1 MFKAFFTSFYVA
13 ALTAG
18 LVISVI
24 HFAEAPESIGRFAAM
39 LSFVIGIIWWTYVFT
54 IRLRNASFAA
64 LVVTISTATALL
76 IAIGSQYVANNGS
89 VFSVRMALTALIL
102 WLIYDLLVSKTKKMP
117 AELKVGFTLPDAEL
131 TDANGKQIRLS
142 SISGKKMLL
151 FYRGKW
157 CPFCVDQGREF
168 ADSLDEF
175 EKAGVK
181 LIAISAE
188 KPRYFPSKVLYGLQD
203 ERGDFGKKL
212 GIYNP
217 SSLPLGLSLF
227 GFTVGQ
233 NEPLGI
239 LTDSAL
245 NIIALHKPRDNRK
258 RSTPGWFL
266 RYLS

>member
-1 MFKAFFTSFYVA
+1 MFKAFFISFYVA

-18 LVISVI
+18 LVVSVI
-24 HFAEAPESIGRFAAM
+24 HFSEAPESIGRFAAM
-39 LSFVIGIIWWTYVFT
+39 LSFAIGIIWWIYVFT

-64 LVVTISTATALL
+64 LLVTISTATALL

-89 VFSVRMALTALIL
+89 IFSVRMALAALLL
-102 WLIYDLLVSKTKKMP
+102 WLIYDVFVSKMKKLS
-117 AELKVGFTLPDAEL
+117 ADLKVGFTLTDAEL
-131 TDANGKQIRLS
+131 TDASGKQIRLS

-151 FYRGKW
+151 FYRGRW

-181 LIAISAE
+181 LIAVSTE

-203 ERGDFGKKL
+203 VNGELGKKL
-212 GIYNP
+212 GVYNP
-217 SSLPLGLSLF
+217 RSLPFGLSLF
-227 GFTVGQ
+227 GFTSGQ

-239 LTDSAL
+239 LTDANL
-245 NIIALHKPRDNRK
+245 NLIAVHKPRDNRK